1 MPYDKKNWGK
11 GKRIK
16 KSVRELRSARC
27 SHRDCLPPNRGAVMS
42 LPDNLHTAWEPRSAR
57 CSQRGCLPPNRGAVM
72 SIPST
77 LHTAWEP
84 RSGSES
90 ATPSTLRTAWE
101 PRSGDV
107 VDNPCRGS
115 AACGATEPGG
125 KRDYKKGM
133 SRGARD
139 VVWTTLPPPSCL
151 HLIPHKPH
159 KDNIA
164 APQLRGWRCASCA
177 RGFLAARR
185 SARVIHNHVAPRLRG
200 SNRLSSTHIY
210 QHSSSIWSHGVAV
223 SPPHHPPCAQ
233 PGSHGVAMSW
243 TSPAEGAQPAERLSQ
258 GVKETIKKG

>member
-84 RSGSES
+84 RSG
-90 ATPSTLRTAWE
+90 
-101 PRSGDV
+101 DV
-107 VDNPCRGS
+107 VDIPCRGS

-139 VVWTTLPPPSCL
+139 VVWTTPPPPSCL

-185 SARVIHNHVAPRLRG
+185 SARVIHNHVAPRLRDCNLQSPTYISAHAPWLPRSG
-200 SNRLSSTHIY
+200 QSCKKQTDRSNESAVCLFKLSGYRS
-210 QHSSSIWSHGVAV
+210 
-223 SPPHHPPCAQ
+223 
-233 PGSHGVAMSW
+233 
-243 TSPAEGAQPAERLSQ
+243 
-258 GVKETIKKG
+258 VKFVDNES